1 MIDKEV
7 AELRRRYRQDRSN
20 ITKIHGCYVNVHGE
34 LVSAFT
40 LSMGLL
46 PEGEQE
52 KYLELLKKGI
62 SGRMGKTLSD
72 LSFST
77 AQVADSDE
85 HRLLMRLRDSGLE
98 DEEAVQ
104 TLYEKI
110 AGSLHLADNYLIL
123 LAADRYDVP
132 FRSRDGFRQEEGSEQ
147 QFSYILCSICPVKET
162 KPVLRYDSAEGKF
175 HERGT
180 DWVAA
185 APEVGFLFPAFDDR
199 ATNLYGALYYT
210 KNTDS
215 SYEEFVSAVFNLQPP
230 MPAGTQ
236 RETFREVLTD
246 ALEDE
251 CSVNVVQN
259 VHTALRELVLTH
271 KETRAEEPLAVTR
284 QEVGAVLEHC
294 GVSEPKMAA
303 FNVKY
308 DEAFGG
314 GSEVPPQNLL
324 GAAQLEYR
332 TPDVVIRVNPDRQD
346 LVQTRVLGGAK
357 YLLINVDEGMELN
370 GVSVR
375 VQEEQKGRND
385 FRSRQ
390 KPAPGFFLLLPN
402 IRRIAPQLD
411 QVRIAA
417 PFRAHTG
424 LQIDLLRALQRQPE
438 TERDAGRAAALLQPH
453 QGIVHRSAEDGIHF
467 LIVRH
472 GFALPKSLW
481 IA

>member
-1 MIDKEV
+1 MNQKELN
-7 AELRRRYRQDRSN
+7 EIRRRFRLDKNNFSR
-20 ITKIHGCYVNVHGE
+20 IFGCYVNSNREVISWIDAS
-34 LVSAFT
+34 L
-40 LSMGLL
+40 GLMRQ
-46 PEGEQE
+46 EEQE
-52 KYLELLKKGI
+52 MYLGLLKK
-62 SGRMGKTLSD
+62 TLSGTLGRNLID
-72 LSFST
+72 IEFST
-77 AQVADSDE
+77 TQVADSDE

-246 ALEDE
+246 ALEEE

-375 VQEEQKGRND
+375 VPEEQKD
-385 FRSRQ
+385 
-390 KPAPGFFLLLPN
+390 
-402 IRRIAPQLD
+402 
-411 QVRIAA
+411 
-417 PFRAHTG
+417 
-424 LQIDLLRALQRQPE
+424 
-438 TERDAGRAAALLQPH
+438 
-453 QGIVHRSAEDGIHF
+453 
-467 LIVRH
+467 
-472 GFALPKSLW
+472 
-481 IA
+481 

>member
-104 TLYEKI
+104 TL
-110 AGSLHLADNYLIL
+110 
-123 LAADRYDVP
+123 YDVP

-375 VQEEQKGRND
+375 VPEEQKD
-385 FRSRQ
+385 
-390 KPAPGFFLLLPN
+390 
-402 IRRIAPQLD
+402 
-411 QVRIAA
+411 
-417 PFRAHTG
+417 
-424 LQIDLLRALQRQPE
+424 
-438 TERDAGRAAALLQPH
+438 
-453 QGIVHRSAEDGIHF
+453 
-467 LIVRH
+467 
-472 GFALPKSLW
+472 
-481 IA
+481 

>member
-1 MIDKEV
+1 MNQKELN
-7 AELRRRYRQDRSN
+7 EIRRRFRLDKNNFSR
-20 ITKIHGCYVNVHGE
+20 IFGCYVNSNREVISWIDAS
-34 LVSAFT
+34 L
-40 LSMGLL
+40 GLMRQ
-46 PEGEQE
+46 EEQE
-52 KYLELLKKGI
+52 MYLGLLKK
-62 SGRMGKTLSD
+62 TLSGTLGRNLID
-72 LSFST
+72 IEFST

-180 DWVAA
+180 DWVAS

-375 VQEEQKGRND
+375 VPEEQKD
-385 FRSRQ
+385 
-390 KPAPGFFLLLPN
+390 
-402 IRRIAPQLD
+402 
-411 QVRIAA
+411 
-417 PFRAHTG
+417 
-424 LQIDLLRALQRQPE
+424 
-438 TERDAGRAAALLQPH
+438 
-453 QGIVHRSAEDGIHF
+453 
-467 LIVRH
+467 
-472 GFALPKSLW
+472 
-481 IA
+481 

>member
-132 FRSRDGFRQEEGSEQ
+132 FRSRDGFRQDEGSEQ

-180 DWVAA
+180 DWVAS

-284 QEVGAVLEHC
+284 QEVDAVLEHC

-375 VQEEQKGRND
+375 VPEEQKD
-385 FRSRQ
+385 
-390 KPAPGFFLLLPN
+390 
-402 IRRIAPQLD
+402 
-411 QVRIAA
+411 
-417 PFRAHTG
+417 
-424 LQIDLLRALQRQPE
+424 
-438 TERDAGRAAALLQPH
+438 
-453 QGIVHRSAEDGIHF
+453 
-467 LIVRH
+467 
-472 GFALPKSLW
+472 
-481 IA
+481 

>member
-1 MIDKEV
+1 MNKREISEIKKQFKKDNN
-7 AELRRRYRQDRSN
+7 A
-20 ITKIHGCYVNVHGE
+20 ITRICGCYVDAEKNIRTTLKE
-34 LVSAFT
+34 AFFA
-40 LSMGLL
+40 LS
-46 PEGEQE
+46 EEE
-52 KYLELLKKGI
+52 IFKYYEIFK
-62 SGRMGKTLSD
+62 KTLSGGIGKNLHNLEYSIRD
-72 LSFST
+72 EGE
-77 AQVADSDE
+77 DSA
-85 HRLLMRLRDSGLE
+85 HALLMKLR
-98 DEEAVQ
+98 EE
-104 TLYEKI
+104 K
-110 AGSLHLADNYLIL
+110 LADDETVDSFYNKVIENYDYGENYYIILIHS
-123 LAADRYDVP
+123 AYDVP
-132 FRSRDGFRQEEGSEQ
+132 GKASDNEEMFDASEEV
-147 QFSYILCSICPVKET
+147 YHHILCCICPVKLSEPGLSYNEAT
-162 KPVLRYDSAEGKF
+162 NLIE
-175 HERGT
+175 ERPR
-180 DWVAA
+180 DWWVQ
-185 APEVGFLFPAFDDR
+185 PPMTGFLFPAFDDR

-210 KNTDS
+210 KNTDN

-375 VQEEQKGRND
+375 VPEEQKD
-385 FRSRQ
+385 
-390 KPAPGFFLLLPN
+390 
-402 IRRIAPQLD
+402 
-411 QVRIAA
+411 
-417 PFRAHTG
+417 
-424 LQIDLLRALQRQPE
+424 
-438 TERDAGRAAALLQPH
+438 
-453 QGIVHRSAEDGIHF
+453 
-467 LIVRH
+467 
-472 GFALPKSLW
+472 
-481 IA
+481 

>member
-1 MIDKEV
+1 MNQKELN
-7 AELRRRYRQDRSN
+7 ELRRRFKPDRTAIS
-20 ITKIHGCYVNVHGE
+20 KVYGCYVSSSRQIISYVDAP
-34 LVSAFT
+34 L
-40 LSMGLL
+40 GLL
-46 PEGEQE
+46 SQEEQE
-52 KYLELLKKGI
+52 MYLNLLKK
-62 SGRMGKTLSD
+62 TLSGALGRNLID
-72 LSFST
+72 IVFST

-180 DWVAA
+180 DWVAS

-375 VQEEQKGRND
+375 VPEEQKD
-385 FRSRQ
+385 
-390 KPAPGFFLLLPN
+390 
-402 IRRIAPQLD
+402 
-411 QVRIAA
+411 
-417 PFRAHTG
+417 
-424 LQIDLLRALQRQPE
+424 
-438 TERDAGRAAALLQPH
+438 
-453 QGIVHRSAEDGIHF
+453 
-467 LIVRH
+467 
-472 GFALPKSLW
+472 
-481 IA
+481 

>member
-1 MIDKEV
+1 MTNKEIG
-7 AELRRRYRQDRSN
+7 ELRRRMKPDRTN
-20 ITKIHGCYVNVHGE
+20 LTAVYGCYVASSGE
-34 LVSAFT
+34 V
-40 LSMGLL
+40 LSTFREPFGLMA
-46 PEGEQE
+46 EEDKE
-52 KYLELLKKGI
+52 KYLAIFRRALSGTPDRNLL
-62 SGRMGKTLSD
+62 D

-77 AQVADSDE
+77 KQVADSDE

-185 APEVGFLFPAFDDR
+185 APELGFLFPAFDDR

-375 VQEEQKGRND
+375 VPEEQKD
-385 FRSRQ
+385 
-390 KPAPGFFLLLPN
+390 
-402 IRRIAPQLD
+402 
-411 QVRIAA
+411 
-417 PFRAHTG
+417 
-424 LQIDLLRALQRQPE
+424 
-438 TERDAGRAAALLQPH
+438 
-453 QGIVHRSAEDGIHF
+453 
-467 LIVRH
+467 
-472 GFALPKSLW
+472 
-481 IA
+481 

>member
-132 FRSRDGFRQEEGSEQ
+132 FRSRDGFRQDEGSEQ

-199 ATNLYGALYYT
+199 STNIYGALYY
-210 KNTDS
+210 S
-215 SYEEFVSAVFNLQPP
+215 RSVSDLQQELIDILFKSPAP
-230 MPAGTQ
+230 MPAEEQ
-236 RETFREVLTD
+236 KETFQATLCETLG
-246 ALEDE
+246 EE
-251 CSVNVVQN
+251 CSYDVMQTVHSRLCEMVQ
-259 VHTALRELVLTH
+259 EH
-271 KETRAEEPLAVTR
+271 KDAKEEEPLTITAQGV
-284 QEVGAVLEHC
+284 EALLENS
-294 GVSEPKMAA
+294 GVSQPKAQA
-303 FNVKY
+303 VREKLTEEFGE
-308 DEAFGG
+308 EADLCPG
-314 GSEVPPQNLL
+314 NLVDL
-324 GAAQLEYR
+324 RQFRLE
-332 TPDVVIRVNPDRQD
+332 TPDVSIRVNPDRRD
-346 LVQTRVLGGAK
+346 LIETRIIDGTR
-357 YLLINVDEGMELN
+357 YILIRADEGVEVN
-370 GVSVR
+370 GVS
-375 VQEEQKGRND
+375 
-385 FRSRQ
+385 
-390 KPAPGFFLLLPN
+390 
-402 IRRIAPQLD
+402 IRIN
-411 QVRIAA
+411 
-417 PFRAHTG
+417 
-424 LQIDLLRALQRQPE
+424 
-438 TERDAGRAAALLQPH
+438 
-453 QGIVHRSAEDGIHF
+453 ED
-467 LIVRH
+467 
-472 GFALPKSLW
+472 
-481 IA
+481 

>member
-1 MIDKEV
+1 MNQKELN
-7 AELRRRYRQDRSN
+7 EIRRRFRLDKNNFSR
-20 ITKIHGCYVNVHGE
+20 IFGCYVNSNREVISWIDTS
-34 LVSAFT
+34 L
-40 LSMGLL
+40 GLMRQ
-46 PEGEQE
+46 EEQE
-52 KYLELLKKGI
+52 MYLGLLKK
-62 SGRMGKTLSD
+62 TLSGTLGRNLID
-72 LSFST
+72 IEFST

-104 TLYEKI
+104 ALYEKI

-132 FRSRDGFRQEEGSEQ
+132 FRSRDGFRQDEGSEQ
-147 QFSYILCSICPVKET
+147 QFSYLLCSICPVKET

-210 KNTDS
+210 KNTDN

-375 VQEEQKGRND
+375 VPEEQKG
-385 FRSRQ
+385 
-390 KPAPGFFLLLPN
+390 
-402 IRRIAPQLD
+402 
-411 QVRIAA
+411 
-417 PFRAHTG
+417 
-424 LQIDLLRALQRQPE
+424 
-438 TERDAGRAAALLQPH
+438 
-453 QGIVHRSAEDGIHF
+453 
-467 LIVRH
+467 
-472 GFALPKSLW
+472 
-481 IA
+481 

>member
-1 MIDKEV
+1 MI
-7 AELRRRYRQDRSN
+7 LQNLTIRQENALSSTIENTTISCTVTNAKGTDSGN
-20 ITKIHGCYVNVHGE
+20 
-34 LVSAFT
+34 LQMLSAFVEM
-40 LSMGLL
+40 L
-46 PEGEQE
+46 
-52 KYLELLKKGI
+52 
-62 SGRMGKTLSD
+62 
-72 LSFST
+72 
-77 AQVADSDE
+77 
-85 HRLLMRLRDSGLE
+85 
-98 DEEAVQ
+98 
-104 TLYEKI
+104 
-110 AGSLHLADNYLIL
+110 
-123 LAADRYDVP
+123 
-132 FRSRDGFRQEEGSEQ
+132 
-147 QFSYILCSICPVKET
+147 
-162 KPVLRYDSAEGKF
+162 EGKF

-210 KNTDS
+210 KNTDN

-375 VQEEQKGRND
+375 VPEEQKD
-385 FRSRQ
+385 
-390 KPAPGFFLLLPN
+390 
-402 IRRIAPQLD
+402 
-411 QVRIAA
+411 
-417 PFRAHTG
+417 
-424 LQIDLLRALQRQPE
+424 
-438 TERDAGRAAALLQPH
+438 
-453 QGIVHRSAEDGIHF
+453 
-467 LIVRH
+467 
-472 GFALPKSLW
+472 
-481 IA
+481 

>member
-1 MIDKEV
+1 MMGENCLWEEERMNQKELN
-7 AELRRRYRQDRSN
+7 ELRRRFKPDRTAIS
-20 ITKIHGCYVNVHGE
+20 KVYGCYVSSSRQIISYVDAP
-34 LVSAFT
+34 L
-40 LSMGLL
+40 GLL
-46 PEGEQE
+46 SQEEQE
-52 KYLELLKKGI
+52 MYLNLLKK
-62 SGRMGKTLSD
+62 TLSGALGRNLID
-72 LSFST
+72 IVFST

-162 KPVLRYDSAEGKF
+162 KPVLRYDSTEGKF

-210 KNTDS
+210 KNTDN

-375 VQEEQKGRND
+375 VPEEQKD
-385 FRSRQ
+385 
-390 KPAPGFFLLLPN
+390 
-402 IRRIAPQLD
+402 
-411 QVRIAA
+411 
-417 PFRAHTG
+417 
-424 LQIDLLRALQRQPE
+424 
-438 TERDAGRAAALLQPH
+438 
-453 QGIVHRSAEDGIHF
+453 
-467 LIVRH
+467 
-472 GFALPKSLW
+472 
-481 IA
+481 

>member
-1 MIDKEV
+1 MNQKELN
-7 AELRRRYRQDRSN
+7 EIRRRFRLDKNNFSR
-20 ITKIHGCYVNVHGE
+20 IFGCYVNSNREVISWIDAS
-34 LVSAFT
+34 L
-40 LSMGLL
+40 GLMRQ
-46 PEGEQE
+46 EEQE
-52 KYLELLKKGI
+52 MYLGLLKK
-62 SGRMGKTLSD
+62 TLSGTLGRNLID
-72 LSFST
+72 IEFST

-132 FRSRDGFRQEEGSEQ
+132 FRSRDGFRQEEVSEQ
-147 QFSYILCSICPVKET
+147 QFSYILCSICPAKET

-180 DWVAA
+180 DWVAS

-210 KNTDS
+210 KNTDN

-370 GVSVR
+370 GVSVC
-375 VQEEQKGRND
+375 VPEEQKD
-385 FRSRQ
+385 
-390 KPAPGFFLLLPN
+390 
-402 IRRIAPQLD
+402 
-411 QVRIAA
+411 
-417 PFRAHTG
+417 
-424 LQIDLLRALQRQPE
+424 
-438 TERDAGRAAALLQPH
+438 
-453 QGIVHRSAEDGIHF
+453 
-467 LIVRH
+467 
-472 GFALPKSLW
+472 
-481 IA
+481 

>member
-1 MIDKEV
+1 MNQKELN
-7 AELRRRYRQDRSN
+7 EIRRRFRLDKNNFSR
-20 ITKIHGCYVNVHGE
+20 IFGCYVNSNREVISWIDAS
-34 LVSAFT
+34 L
-40 LSMGLL
+40 GLMRQ
-46 PEGEQE
+46 EEQE
-52 KYLELLKKGI
+52 MYLGLLKK
-62 SGRMGKTLSD
+62 TLSGTPGRNLID
-72 LSFST
+72 IEFST

-104 TLYEKI
+104 ALYEKI

-132 FRSRDGFRQEEGSEQ
+132 FRSRDGFQQEEGSEQ

-210 KNTDS
+210 KNTDN

-271 KETRAEEPLAVTR
+271 KETRTEEPLAVTR

-308 DEAFGG
+308 GEAFGG

-375 VQEEQKGRND
+375 VPEEQKD
-385 FRSRQ
+385 
-390 KPAPGFFLLLPN
+390 
-402 IRRIAPQLD
+402 
-411 QVRIAA
+411 
-417 PFRAHTG
+417 
-424 LQIDLLRALQRQPE
+424 
-438 TERDAGRAAALLQPH
+438 
-453 QGIVHRSAEDGIHF
+453 
-467 LIVRH
+467 
-472 GFALPKSLW
+472 
-481 IA
+481 

>member
-46 PEGEQE
+46 PEDEQE

-162 KPVLRYDSAEGKF
+162 KPVLRYDSTEGKF

-210 KNTDS
+210 KNTDN

-375 VQEEQKGRND
+375 VPEEQKD
-385 FRSRQ
+385 
-390 KPAPGFFLLLPN
+390 
-402 IRRIAPQLD
+402 
-411 QVRIAA
+411 
-417 PFRAHTG
+417 
-424 LQIDLLRALQRQPE
+424 
-438 TERDAGRAAALLQPH
+438 
-453 QGIVHRSAEDGIHF
+453 
-467 LIVRH
+467 
-472 GFALPKSLW
+472 
-481 IA
+481 

>member
-1 MIDKEV
+1 MNQKELN
-7 AELRRRYRQDRSN
+7 EIRRRFRLDKNNFSR
-20 ITKIHGCYVNVHGE
+20 IFGCYVNSNREVISWIDAS
-34 LVSAFT
+34 L
-40 LSMGLL
+40 GLMRQ
-46 PEGEQE
+46 EEQE
-52 KYLELLKKGI
+52 MYLGLLKK
-62 SGRMGKTLSD
+62 TLSGTLGRNLID
-72 LSFST
+72 IEFST

-132 FRSRDGFRQEEGSEQ
+132 FRSRDGFRQEEVSEQ

-180 DWVAA
+180 DWVAS

-210 KNTDS
+210 KNTDN

-370 GVSVR
+370 GVSVC
-375 VQEEQKGRND
+375 VPEEQKD
-385 FRSRQ
+385 
-390 KPAPGFFLLLPN
+390 
-402 IRRIAPQLD
+402 
-411 QVRIAA
+411 
-417 PFRAHTG
+417 
-424 LQIDLLRALQRQPE
+424 
-438 TERDAGRAAALLQPH
+438 
-453 QGIVHRSAEDGIHF
+453 
-467 LIVRH
+467 
-472 GFALPKSLW
+472 
-481 IA
+481 

>member
-1 MIDKEV
+1 MNKKECNEIKKLFTP
-7 AELRRRYRQDRSN
+7 ANCAISR
-20 ITKIHGCYVNVHGE
+20 ICGCYVDSEKNKKTE
-34 LVSAFT
+34 LKEAF
-40 LSMGLL
+40 LSL
-46 PEGEQE
+46 PEEE
-52 KYLELLKKGI
+52 AFKYFTIFRNGLSGTVGKNLLNMEFPLHTESEGGTQNFLLK
-62 SGRMGKTLSD
+62 
-72 LSFST
+72 
-77 AQVADSDE
+77 
-85 HRLLMRLRDSGLE
+85 LRDSELK
-98 DEEAVQ
+98 DEALIEEF
-104 TLYEKI
+104 YDKI
-110 AGSLHLADNYLIL
+110 IANFDYGENYYIILIHC
-123 LAADRYDVP
+123 AYDIP
-132 FRSRDGFRQEEGSEQ
+132 AKATDGSEMFDASDYVYEFIQ
-147 QFSYILCSICPVKET
+147 CTICPVKLSKAGLCYNSMTNAIEN
-162 KPVLRYDSAEGKF
+162 RI
-175 HERGT
+175 R
-180 DWVAA
+180 DWLVE
-185 APEVGFLFPAFDDR
+185 APEQGFLFPAFDDR

-210 KNTDS
+210 KNTDN

-375 VQEEQKGRND
+375 VPEEQKD
-385 FRSRQ
+385 
-390 KPAPGFFLLLPN
+390 
-402 IRRIAPQLD
+402 
-411 QVRIAA
+411 
-417 PFRAHTG
+417 
-424 LQIDLLRALQRQPE
+424 
-438 TERDAGRAAALLQPH
+438 
-453 QGIVHRSAEDGIHF
+453 
-467 LIVRH
+467 
-472 GFALPKSLW
+472 
-481 IA
+481 